1 MCGRSTHPWGNN
13 TGAPVPFQGQWPLE
27 DPIALAVNL
36 WNTMVSG
43 WGSREAA
50 VPAWGV
56 GPQEGQGLHR
66 CAHSAH
72 CLDGEAAGCQPDPRT
87 VILGRQGAFSHLA
100 TAQL

>member
-1 MCGRSTHPWGNN
+1 MDQGHPIAARESFKVCGRSTHPWGNN

-50 VPAWGV
+50 VPA
-56 GPQEGQGLHR
+56 
-66 CAHSAH
+66 
-72 CLDGEAAGCQPDPRT
+72 
-87 VILGRQGAFSHLA
+87 
-100 TAQL
+100 